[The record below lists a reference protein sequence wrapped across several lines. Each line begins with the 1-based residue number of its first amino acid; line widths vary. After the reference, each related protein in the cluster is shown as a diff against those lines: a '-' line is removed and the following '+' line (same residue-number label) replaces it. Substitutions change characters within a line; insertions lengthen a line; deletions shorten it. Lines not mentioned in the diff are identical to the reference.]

1 MNELIQRRAAMM
13 QSRGGG
19 DGYITDGLVFHLDGI
34 NKGTT
39 DPTKWVDL
47 VGGVIFTNNGA
58 INEATYWQ
66 FNNTTSTYL
75 GLRNDDDLSF
85 PFSTHTIE
93 VCFDKEK
100 ANVVVF
106 VLKNSDNIAFG
117 MEGGHIVW
125 TMRTQRDRWSAAN
138 ASLGVHTF
146 SISSES
152 ALQDARYNLT
162 KDSITD
168 AWNLSAYNGI
178 GYRSNNANFQF
189 NGKIFAIRIYNRL
202 LTEDEMRHNQRVDNE
217 RFDLGLDIQ

>member
-1 MNELIQRRAAMM
+1 MSELEMRRKMM
-13 QSRGGG
+13 GASVGEE
-19 DGYITDGLVFHLDGI
+19 YITDGLVFHLDGI

-47 VGGVIFTNNGA
+47 VGGVIFTNDGA

-66 FNNTTSTYL
+66 FDNTMSTFY
-75 GLRNDDDLSF
+75 GLRNDDELSF

-93 VCFDKEK
+93 VCIDKAK
-100 ANVVVF
+100 ASGVVF
-106 VLKNSDNIAFG
+106 VSKTRDNIAFG
-117 MEGGHIVW
+117 MDGNNIVW
-125 TMRTQRDRWSAAN
+125 TMSTRRNIWFAAN
-138 ASLGVHTF
+138 TSLGVHTF
-146 SISSES
+146 SISSEI

-162 KDSITD
+162 KNSNTD
-168 AWNLSAYNGI
+168 AWNLSAFNGI